1 MLSLIHNIR
10 IDREKRSKFHS
21 FKTNLNNFSTSEL
34 NDELENNS
42 QMLSANWLNLYRG
55 Q

>member
-10 IDREKRSKFHS
+10 IDREKKNKFHS
-21 FKTNLNNFSTSEL
+21 FKTNLNNFTSSEL
-34 NDELENNS
+34 DGELENNS
-42 QMLSANWLNLYRG
+42 QMLSADWLDLYRR

>member
-10 IDREKRSKFHS
+10 IDREKKSNSHS
-21 FKTNLNNFSTSEL
+21 FNKSLNNYNTSDLEL
-34 NDELENNS
+34 SNGLGD
-42 QMLSANWLNLYRG
+42 QILSANWLDIYRR